1 MKYWELINI
10 NNENDIPSDF
20 PVPTDNVGD
29 EKKECLPIQAVE
41 ENAKKSSSNDKGDKG
56 KFDTFQMKLY
66 SDEKSRLE
74 ELAKAA
80 GTDKTA
86 FIKARI
92 FSDENIVILDKSN
105 FISRSLIEINDH
117 LSAAMREDKLSDDL
131 LENIYKKLCEV
142 ASAFVAVTKV
152 LTIFKTSTQKE
163 ESL

>member
-1 MKYWELINI
+1 MKYWNLIKLKKGS
-10 NNENDIPSDF
+10 DIPSDS
-20 PVPTDNVGD
+20 PVPTNNVGD
-29 EKKECLPIQAVE
+29 EKKECLPIQSVE

-131 LENIYKKLCEV
+131 LEDIHKKLCEV

-163 ESL
+163 EGL